1 MEIVRLAFFAL
12 ILCGSPTLIST
23 PAHAC
28 SVDWKKGKSP
38 KEVRRSPYV
47 KRVAGTYHVEELAGY
62 RKVDEEDGVE
72 KVYDAQ
78 FLGTLTSKN
87 GRKWKTIHEPILET
101 GITCVDARNA
111 EFRVP
116 EGNAQ
121 GVFWIEIRSR
131 QGRHKLREW
140 DGEYLP
146 YAGESKIK
154 E

>member
-1 MEIVRLAFFAL
+1 MTIARLAFFAL
-12 ILCGSPTLIST
+12 TLCGPPTLIST

-87 GRKWKTIHEPILET
+87 GKKWKMIHEPILET
-101 GITCVDARNA
+101 GITCVDVRNA

-131 QGRHKLREW
+131 QGRHKLRDW

-146 YAGESKIK
+146 DAGESKIK